1 MDRINEILA
10 WITLAFS
17 WWLYKREFKNGD
29 KGESEKALAVVNVV
43 PSGPQPITS
52 GQFQSERLHGDS
64 IISTG
69 LSDLM
74 RKKSRLNKGRRI
86 EDRQAVEL

>member
-1 MDRINEILA
+1 MDRINEMIT
-10 WITLAFS
+10 WITLAAS

-29 KGESEKALAVVNVV
+29 KGEPEKALAVVNVV
-43 PSGPQPITS
+43 PNGLQPLTC
-52 GQFQSERLHGDS
+52 GQFQSVRLHGDS

-86 EDRQAVEL
+86 EDRQPAE